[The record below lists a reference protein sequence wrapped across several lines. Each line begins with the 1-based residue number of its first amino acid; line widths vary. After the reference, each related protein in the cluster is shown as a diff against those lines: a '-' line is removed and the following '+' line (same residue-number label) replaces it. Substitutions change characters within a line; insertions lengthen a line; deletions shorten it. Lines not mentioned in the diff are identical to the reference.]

1 MFNSDMI
8 RSMPDYTD
16 FDARIQSNIIA
27 YIGIAFASLF
37 ANYFSNVSFNIAAAR
52 QVRRIRQRLF
62 EAVLRQDMSF
72 FDKNN
77 PGELN
82 SLLTA

>member
-1 MFNSDMI
+1 MV
-8 RSMPDYTD
+8 RAMPNYTD
-16 FDARIQSNIIA
+16 FDARIQSNIMSYIA
-27 YIGIAFASLF
+27 IAFASLF

-62 EAVLRQDMSF
+62 EAVLRQDMAF